1 MKHDMTGKVC
11 MVTGATSGIGFEAA
25 KALAGMGATVGLVA
39 RDRRRGDAALAGMG
53 PHRHR
58 AKLFLADLSSQ
69 RQVRSLAREILA
81 ACDRLDVLLNNA
93 GAVIGR
99 KQLSEDG
106 IELTF
111 ALNHLAPFLLTHL
124 LLDRLK
130 ATPGARVVTV
140 ASRAHRYGRIDFG
153 NLRGEKGYVPQLMY
167 GRSKLANI
175 LFTRELARRLGS
187 SPVAN
192 SLHPGVVATR
202 FGQEGGLLTSLAFRV
217 LRPFLRS
224 PAQGADTAIW
234 LASSPEA
241 ARVTGEYFVDRRV
254 APTSGAARDADLA
267 RQLWEVSE
275 RLTGLADHS

>member
-53 PHRHR
+53 THRHR